1 MSEEK
6 EPKFFKYPYIPYT
19 PEEAIYFWQL
29 KATPKYFYLIADR
42 YKSLLHLCIR
52 DVIQEYGLEND
63 PRVIKADQ
71 EILRLATKRF
81 VESPYIIWLKE
92 KQPLEKWWYYLEEIH
107 HGVYPLERLPDHL
120 KDIYREHLKECHIN
134 DWQNLT
140 NPDKFKYYIC
150 NPFNP
155 WDASAALYNRELIHK
170 FGWEDDPR
178 VIEADKKILKLS
190 FEYSPV
196 YLTEDEIYYKPEPN
210 WWWYFLYDIH
220 NGDYPLDL
228 LPDHLK
234 DIYREH
240 LKKLGKIT

>member
-6 EPKFFKYPYIPYT
+6 EPKFFKYPYTPYT

-42 YKSLLHLCIR
+42 YKSILHLCIR

-92 KQPLEKWWYYLEEIH
+92 KQPLEKWWYYLSEIH
-107 HGVYPLERLPDHL
+107 HGVYSLERLPDHL
-120 KDIYREHLKECHIN
+120 KDIYREHYKECHIN
-134 DWQNLT
+134 GWQDLST
-140 NPDKFKYYIC
+140 DPKGFEFWIGDFWMA
-150 NPFNP
+150 P
-155 WDASAALYNRELIHK
+155 AHLYNRELIHK

-178 VIEADKKILKLS
+178 VIEADKKILQLAFKYPPAPLI
-190 FEYSPV
+190 EA
-196 YLTEDEIYYKPEPN
+196 DIGYKPEPN

-220 NGDYPLDL
+220 DGEYPLEL

-240 LKKLGKIT
+240 LKKLGKMP